1 MQIFKLEY
9 VHFTSPVKSHSVQQ
23 NPDIKMAGNKDKIQ
37 TNTEDV
43 AQFPPPAPP
52 VHQRRSTFAS
62 WRGEW
67 YLESHFCT
75 CFLALSASL
84 LMLVQHQLSA
94 SPSSTEASE
103 NNMHGT
109 SVRITG
115 QTDFTKHHWLKI
127 INTSY
132 E

>member
-1 MQIFKLEY
+1 
-9 VHFTSPVKSHSVQQ
+9 
-23 NPDIKMAGNKDKIQ
+23 MAGNKDKIQ
-37 TNTEDV
+37 TNTEDG
-43 AQFPPPAPP
+43 AQFHTHTHTHPP
-52 VHQRRSTFAS
+52 VHQRRSPFAS

-94 SPSSTEASE
+94 SPSFTEASE
-103 NNMHGT
+103 NNTHGT